1 MSNHIVICGYTI
13 TADPSFQDERVGVT
27 PWLKEQMERLFLES
41 SNKKNR
47 KIIGELKDLIVQF
60 PDTPQLKNYL
70 TAAYFVRNKFEE
82 SSKVNLEIL
91 KAHPDYLFG
100 KINLAYE
107 YFGMRAFEKM
117 TEALGEKM
125 ELKALYPD
133 RKLFHFSEVTA
144 YYKVAVLY
152 FCAIHDLEA
161 AEKRYEILKAVA
173 HEDEDLE
180 AVTKYIVAERLY
192 AAREKYREEE
202 RSKTKVI
209 QKKLSHRGQKTTPPD
224 FVHPQLHWLYEENLN
239 ISHSKIRIIT
249 SLPRESLLK
258 DLEAVLLDAVQ
269 RYYFFRKKEAFD
281 GWDDDCKKFPVHA
294 LFLLGELR
302 ATESLPVVFEF
313 FSQHEEVLDFWFSD
327 YLTEINWEP
336 FYYLLEKDISLAR
349 DFLLKPGVYT
359 YAKTEVVTAI
369 AQVVLHN
376 PERKAEATEF
386 FNSLFHEFAK
396 TGIRS
401 NVIDS
406 DFIAYAI
413 GDAAEAID
421 PLLLPAIKP
430 LFEIGYVSTGSY
442 KSYDAL
448 VKNCHNP
455 DRFSPLKPLLN
466 IYDRYDEI
474 KNSWN
479 EYLEG
484 DDEIRFAF
492 KSQQP
497 FIAPPKAGRND
508 PCPCGSGKKYKK
520 CCLDKLNE

>member
-1 MSNHIVICGYTI
+1 M
-13 TADPSFQDERVGVT
+13 
-27 PWLKEQMERLFLES
+27 
-41 SNKKNR
+41 
-47 KIIGELKDLIVQF
+47 
-60 PDTPQLKNYL
+60 
-70 TAAYFVRNKFEE
+70 
-82 SSKVNLEIL
+82 
-91 KAHPDYLFG
+91 
-100 KINLAYE
+100 
-107 YFGMRAFEKM
+107 
-117 TEALGEKM
+117 
-125 ELKALYPD
+125 
-133 RKLFHFSEVTA
+133 
-144 YYKVAVLY
+144 
-152 FCAIHDLEA
+152 
-161 AEKRYEILKAVA
+161 
-173 HEDEDLE
+173 
-180 AVTKYIVAERLY
+180 
-192 AAREKYREEE
+192 
-202 RSKTKVI
+202 
-209 QKKLSHRGQKTTPPD
+209 
-224 FVHPQLHWLYEENLN
+224 
-239 ISHSKIRIIT
+239 
-249 SLPRESLLK
+249 PRESLLK

-281 GWDDDCKKFPVHA
+281 GWYDDCKKFPVHA

>member
-224 FVHPQLHWLYEENLN
+224 FVHPQLH
-239 ISHSKIRIIT
+239 
-249 SLPRESLLK
+249 
-258 DLEAVLLDAVQ
+258 
-269 RYYFFRKKEAFD
+269 
-281 GWDDDCKKFPVHA
+281 
-294 LFLLGELR
+294 
-302 ATESLPVVFEF
+302 
-313 FSQHEEVLDFWFSD
+313 
-327 YLTEINWEP
+327 
-336 FYYLLEKDISLAR
+336 
-349 DFLLKPGVYT
+349 
-359 YAKTEVVTAI
+359 
-369 AQVVLHN
+369 
-376 PERKAEATEF
+376 
-386 FNSLFHEFAK
+386 
-396 TGIRS
+396 
-401 NVIDS
+401 
-406 DFIAYAI
+406 
-413 GDAAEAID
+413 
-421 PLLLPAIKP
+421 
-430 LFEIGYVSTGSY
+430 
-442 KSYDAL
+442 
-448 VKNCHNP
+448 
-455 DRFSPLKPLLN
+455 
-466 IYDRYDEI
+466 
-474 KNSWN
+474 
-479 EYLEG
+479 
-484 DDEIRFAF
+484 
-492 KSQQP
+492 
-497 FIAPPKAGRND
+497 
-508 PCPCGSGKKYKK
+508 
-520 CCLDKLNE
+520 